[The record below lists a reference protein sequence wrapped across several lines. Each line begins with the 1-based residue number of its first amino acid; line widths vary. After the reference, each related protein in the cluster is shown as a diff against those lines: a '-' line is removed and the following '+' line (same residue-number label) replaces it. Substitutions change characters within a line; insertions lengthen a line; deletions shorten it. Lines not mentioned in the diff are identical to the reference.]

1 MSFENRYAAE
11 QFCYLTT
18 TGRVTGN
25 PHEIEIWFG
34 LAGNILYMLSGGREN
49 SDWVK
54 NLRKTPTVRVRIA
67 DTQMSGVARI
77 VRAQSDED
85 ALARQMLRSKY
96 QPGYASD
103 LSEWERTALPVAVD
117 LDLSQ
122 GD

>member
-1 MSFENRYAAE
+1 MSFDNRYAAE

-34 LAGNILYMLSGGREN
+34 LAGNTLYMLSGGREN

-77 VRAQSDED
+77 VREQSDED